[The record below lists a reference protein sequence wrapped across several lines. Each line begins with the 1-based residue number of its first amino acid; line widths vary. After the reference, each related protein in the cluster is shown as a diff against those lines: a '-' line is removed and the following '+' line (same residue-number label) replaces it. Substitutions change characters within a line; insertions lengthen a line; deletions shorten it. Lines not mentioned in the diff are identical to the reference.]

1 MITGLFDNGA
11 MPALER
17 LVQFTGQRHKL
28 LVHNIA
34 NVSTPYFQQRDLSID
49 SFRSVLAKAIDDRQQ
64 RTGGPN
70 GPLEMRD
77 TRQLHFGDD
86 FTETRPRPIAPNIMF
101 HDRNNRSLEHLM
113 QGLAENTMTHRAALD
128 ILKNELDLL
137 NIAIR
142 ERV

>member
-11 MPALER
+11 IPALER

-34 NVSTPYFQQRDLSID
+34 NLSTPYFQQRDLSVD
-49 SFRSVLAKAIDDRQQ
+49 SFREALAKAIDDRRS

-70 GPLEMRD
+70 GPLAMRD
-77 TRQLHFGDD
+77 TRELRFG
-86 FTETRPRPIAPNIMF
+86 TGYTQTRSRPIAPNVMF

-128 ILKNELDLL
+128 ILKNEMDIL